1 MSVAAPTERAYY
13 YECSGGRFRLT
24 LFIPRG
30 ILQGMV
36 DGGQISV
43 EVIADFPDGVD
54 LDCTE
59 ADFDDFQ
66 QVYGYRPLWN
76 ADQLRAAFFAMFST
90 SRDWQSFRGTGFIR
104 ADDLEENINPIQQEL
119 ESVQLS
125 PPSFGAPPLEFEKRR
140 QWVQAQVQQ
149 ESRAIDLLKSLSVK
163 IVDPTKTIQQQ
174 DFSKVQMEGR
184 AAEDVFLHLHQKRG
198 NRL

>member
-13 YECSGGRFRLT
+13 YECSGGKFRLT

-30 ILQGMV
+30 ILVGMV
-36 DGGQISV
+36 DGGSV
-43 EVIADFPDGVD
+43 RADVLVDFPDGVD

-66 QVYGYRPLWN
+66 RVYGYRPSWN

-104 ADDLEENINPIQQEL
+104 AEDLEENIEPIQQEL
-119 ESVQLS
+119 ESVDLL
-125 PPSFGAPPLEFEKRR
+125 PPAVDGPPLDFEKRR
-140 QWVQAQVQQ
+140 QWVQAQAQQ

-163 IVDPTKTIQQQ
+163 IVDPTRTMQQQ
-174 DFSKVQMEGR
+174 DFSKVPMEGR

-198 NRL
+198 KRL